1 LGGKLALGQTGA
13 GGTGGEEIIRGEVAE
28 PGPVEIAVFSNPVVE
43 RRSQRP
49 EVRFDVQQ
57 SGLRGSVGRAADE
70 KLGAESGGAL
80 HGCPASMDRPAG
92 GRFCEVANEE
102 NAAAV
107 KLCQTAETIEKRAR
121 LRSAIEVNLMTQE
134 TVPGIEDHEVGLGF
148 LERVIKIVRERIR
161 QIAESGVRRGHGTH
175 RDGSTQDDEARGISV
190 EAGEARLND
199 LRGSVFR
206 RGVKD
211 GGWFERF
218 AGERVAA
225 ACERCRDGEGD
236 PSLS

>member
-1 LGGKLALGQTGA
+1 
-13 GGTGGEEIIRGEVAE
+13 
-28 PGPVEIAVFSNPVVE
+28 
-43 RRSQRP
+43 
-49 EVRFDVQQ
+49 
-57 SGLRGSVGRAADE
+57 
-70 KLGAESGGAL
+70 
-80 HGCPASMDRPAG
+80 M
-92 GRFCEVANEE
+92 ANEE

-107 KLCQTAETIEKRAR
+107 KLRQAGETIEKRAR
-121 LRSAIEVNLMTQE
+121 LRSAIEVNLRE

-148 LERVIKIVRERIR
+148 LERVLD
-161 QIAESGVRRGHGTH
+161 QIAESGVRRGHGTR
-175 RDGSTQDDEARGISV
+175 RDGSTQDDQARGISV

-211 GGWFERF
+211 GGWFELF

-225 ACERCRDGEGD
+225 ACQRRRDGEGD

>member
-1 LGGKLALGQTGA
+1 
-13 GGTGGEEIIRGEVAE
+13 
-28 PGPVEIAVFSNPVVE
+28 
-43 RRSQRP
+43 
-49 EVRFDVQQ
+49 
-57 SGLRGSVGRAADE
+57 
-70 KLGAESGGAL
+70 
-80 HGCPASMDRPAG
+80 MDRPAG
-92 GRFCEVANEE
+92 GGFGEVANEE

-107 KLCQTAETIEKRAR
+107 KLRQAVETIEKRAR
-121 LRSAIEVNLMTQE
+121 LRSAIEVNLPE
-134 TVPGIEDHEVGLGF
+134 TVPGIEDHKVGLGF
-148 LERVIKIVRERIR
+148 LQRVLERAK
-161 QIAESGVRRGHGTH
+161 SGVRRGHGTR

-211 GGWFERF
+211 GGWFELF

-225 ACERCRDGEGD
+225 ACQRCRDGEGD